1 MLPAEGGAVEAVLMD
16 GLVMV
21 RLTLD
26 GVIATSSDGR
36 DVGVLPDESEPA
48 FERGMADK
56 GRGLSSRENMERSSP
71 FH

>member
-1 MLPAEGGAVEAVLMD
+1 MD

-21 RLTLD
+21 RLRLD

-36 DVGVLPDESEPA
+36 DAGALADESEPA
-48 FERGMADK
+48 LECGMADK

>member
-1 MLPAEGGAVEAVLMD
+1 MD

-21 RLTLD
+21 RFRLD

-36 DVGVLPDESEPA
+36 DAEALVDESEPVL
-48 FERGMADK
+48 ERGMADR
-56 GRGLSSRENMERSSP
+56 GRGLSSRENIERSSP